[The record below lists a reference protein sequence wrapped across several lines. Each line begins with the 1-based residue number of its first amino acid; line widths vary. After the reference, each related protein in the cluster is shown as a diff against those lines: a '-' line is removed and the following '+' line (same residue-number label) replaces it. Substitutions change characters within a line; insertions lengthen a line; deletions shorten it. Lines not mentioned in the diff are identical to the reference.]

1 MIRKYESSKVLE
13 GIPGAYP
20 RQMFRAAGYT
30 DREIQGPIIGV
41 VSSYNEIH
49 PATAHLK
56 ELAQYVKAGV
66 WMAGGTP
73 VEFHT
78 IAVCDAIAQ
87 GKGMHYVLPSRELIA
102 AEIEVMVGGHRCF
115 DGLVLLSSC
124 DKVPGAM
131 LMAAARL
138 NIPTIMIPA
147 GPMLPHKHNGREWV
161 MCDIKEAMGEFKA
174 GKIDEVEF
182 SRIEANTCPT
192 FGVCSMM
199 GTGNTMSSVVEA
211 LGMCLPGL
219 ATIPAVSSERIRLAK
234 LTGIRIVE
242 MVKEGLKPRDILNI
256 KSMENALRFV
266 LATGG
271 SSNTFLHLP
280 AIANELGIK
289 ITLDWFDELSRET
302 PCIAKFK
309 PATDYNINDFYEA
322 GGVQAVLSEL
332 QEIIYTD
339 VLTVTG
345 KTVGENIRDAVVK
358 RPEVIRTLS
367 NPLSPEGGLAVL
379 KGNLAPEGAIVKQ
392 SAVHPKML
400 IHSGPAVVF
409 DSEEEVRD
417 YFFKDK
423 VKPGDVLV
431 IRYEGPKGGP
441 GMRELSIPAAILI
454 GMGLG
459 DSVAMITDARY
470 SGATRGPCIGHVSPE
485 AADGGP
491 IAIVENGDIIEIDI
505 PNRKLNLKVSQ
516 EEIEQRLKNLKIK
529 TKDIEYKQGFLDVYR
544 RIVTS
549 AKDGAVIKL
558 D

>member
-242 MVKEGLKPRDILNI
+242 MVKEGLKPRDVLNI

-322 GGVQAVLSEL
+322 GGVQAVFSEL
-332 QEIIYTD
+332 HEIIHTD

>member
-1 MIRKYESSKVLE
+1 
-13 GIPGAYP
+13 
-20 RQMFRAAGYT
+20 
-30 DREIQGPIIGV
+30 
-41 VSSYNEIH
+41 
-49 PATAHLK
+49 
-56 ELAQYVKAGV
+56 
-66 WMAGGTP
+66 
-73 VEFHT
+73 
-78 IAVCDAIAQ
+78 
-87 GKGMHYVLPSRELIA
+87 
-102 AEIEVMVGGHRCF
+102 
-115 DGLVLLSSC
+115 
-124 DKVPGAM
+124 
-131 LMAAARL
+131 
-138 NIPTIMIPA
+138 
-147 GPMLPHKHNGREWV
+147 
-161 MCDIKEAMGEFKA
+161 
-174 GKIDEVEF
+174 
-182 SRIEANTCPT
+182 
-192 FGVCSMM
+192 
-199 GTGNTMSSVVEA
+199 VEA

-242 MVKEGLKPRDILNI
+242 MVKEGLKPRDVLNI

-322 GGVQAVLSEL
+322 GGVQAVFSEL
-332 QEIIYTD
+332 HEIIHTD